1 MGPDGWVKLYRKT
14 QKSDMYKNLNSVQ
27 RDVMINCLM
36 LANHKEN
43 KWEWNGE
50 IFEAEPGQFI
60 TSLSSLKEVCAKDV
74 SIQNIRTALKK
85 LERWDFLTNKSTKS
99 GRLITIVNWGKYQ
112 GLDCEVN
119 KDNNKELTKNQQST
133 NKELTT
139 NKNDKECL
147 KNDKE
152 LNNIVPKA
160 EIEKIF
166 NSLSDYWKPIFKD
179 YIDIYRQ
186 KNKTKKITVNKH
198 LRLLKELKTIL
209 KNKSFKFDGQNYNLT
224 DQVFE
229 KGIDAIVEKQIDNLN
244 YAKQVWISGMEKSKK
259 REDQKSKKRKKVK
272 SGNYQDSSKAN
283 DENDYKWKDFF
294 IDFDKY
300 KE

>member
-36 LANHKEN
+36 LANHKSN

-74 SIQNIRTALKK
+74 SIQNIRTALSK
-85 LERWDFLTNKSTKS
+85 LEKWDFLTNKSTKT

-119 KDNNKELTKNQQST
+119 KDTNKEVTKNQQST

-147 KNDKE
+147 KNDKNDKE
-152 LNNIVPKA
+152 LNNIVPKD
-160 EIEKIF
+160 EIKEIYK
-166 NSLSDYWKPIFKD
+166 SLSKKQNQLFKS
-179 YIDIYRQ
+179 YIDLYRQ
-186 KNKTKKITVNKH
+186 ENKTNKITTGKH
-198 LRLLKELKTIL
+198 HRLLTELFEIYQEMEF
-209 KNKSFKFDGQNYNLT
+209 SYGGQNYDLNKK
-224 DQVFE
+224 VFE
-229 KGIDAIVEKQIDNLN
+229 NGITEIIKKDIPNLN
-244 YAKQVWISGMEKSKK
+244 YCKKVWISEMERSKNE
-259 REDQKSKKRKKVK
+259 REYKGASQKEEKGSESKEEFAAML
-272 SGNYQDSSKAN
+272 NQ
-283 DENDYKWKDFF
+283 
-294 IDFDKY
+294 
-300 KE
+300 

>member
-85 LERWDFLTNKSTKS
+85 LERWDFLTNKSTKT

-119 KDNNKELTKNQQST
+119 KDNNKEVTKNQQST

-147 KNDKE
+147 KNDKNDKE
-152 LNNIVPKA
+152 VNNMSLGD
-160 EIEKIF
+160 EIESIY
-166 NSLSDYWKPIFKD
+166 NSLSKKQNQLFQSYVDL
-179 YIDIYRQ
+179 YRQ
-186 KNKTKKITVNKH
+186 ENKTNKITTGKH
-198 LRLLKELKTIL
+198 HRLLTELFEIYQ
-209 KNKSFKFDGQNYNLT
+209 SMEFDYGGQNYNLNHKT
-224 DQVFE
+224 FE
-229 KGIDAIVEKQIDNLN
+229 NGITEIIKKDIANLN
-244 YAKQVWISGMEKSKK
+244 YCKKVWISEMERSKNGGEHKESSREEEKGSKSK
-259 REDQKSKKRKKVK
+259 EEFAAMFS
-272 SGNYQDSSKAN
+272 
-283 DENDYKWKDFF
+283 
-294 IDFDKY
+294 
-300 KE
+300 

>member
-85 LERWDFLTNKSTKS
+85 LERWDFLTNKSTKT

-119 KDNNKELTKNQQST
+119 KDNNKEVTKNQQST

-139 NKNDKECL
+139 NKNDKNV
-147 KNDKE
+147 KN
-152 LNNIVPKA
+152 
-160 EIEKIF
+160 EK
-166 NSLSDYWKPIFKD
+166 
-179 YIDIYRQ
+179 
-186 KNKTKKITVNKH
+186 KK
-198 LRLLKELKTIL
+198 
-209 KNKSFKFDGQNYNLT
+209 G
-224 DQVFE
+224 
-229 KGIDAIVEKQIDNLN
+229 
-244 YAKQVWISGMEKSKK
+244 
-259 REDQKSKKRKKVK
+259 
-272 SGNYQDSSKAN
+272 QDSSSPDIYDPKYDSDSRPFKAACYLR
-283 DENDYKWKDFF
+283 DRILENNPRQPVPEKEPEDMESWATEMDRLNRLGPVGAKDKGYTWKEIGKL
-294 IDFDKY
+294 IDWCQDHHFWKSNILSAGKFREKIVKLENQMKSESPKKNKQAQKDDLLRKIY
-300 KE
+300 AEAEG

>member
-1 MGPDGWVKLYRKT
+1 MQPDGWVKLYRKT

-36 LANHKEN
+36 LANHKSN

-50 IFEAEPGQFI
+50 IFEADPGQFI
-60 TSLSSLKEVCAKDV
+60 TSLSSLKDVCAKDV

-85 LERWDFLTNKSTKS
+85 LEKWDFLTNKSTKS
-99 GRLITIVNWGKYQ
+99 GRLITVVNWGRYQ
-112 GLDCEVN
+112 SDKCKTN
-119 KDNNKELTKNQQST
+119 KASNKQVTKSQQST

-139 NKNDKECL
+139 NKNVKNDKND

-152 LNNIVPKA
+152 LSNIVPKN
-160 EIEKIF
+160 EIDKTY
-166 NSLSDYWKPIFKD
+166 NSLSDYWQSLFKD

-186 KNKTKKITVNKH
+186 KNKTKKITDNKH
-198 LRLLKELKTIL
+198 LRLLKELKAIFES
-209 KNKSFKFDGQNYNLT
+209 KSFKFDGQNYDLSEKI
-224 DQVFE
+224 FE
-229 KGIDAIVEKQIDNLN
+229 KGIEAIVEKQIDNLN
-244 YAKQVWISGMEKSKK
+244 YAKQVWISGMEKEKK
-259 REDQKSKKRKKVK
+259 RKDRKKRKKA
-272 SGNYQDSSKAN
+272 KAKN
-283 DENDYKWKDFF
+283 NNNQSNSEDDYKWKEFY